1 MQDAPFIF
9 FASVVVMAVSS
20 RALFIGRFQPFHNG
34 HLSALQEILQSYDEA
49 VIVIGS
55 AQENLTERNPLDT
68 GERVS
73 MIYAVLKARKLAG
86 RVYVVPVPDTP
97 ESGLWPAR
105 VLSYCPKVGA
115 VFSGNDYVEMLF
127 RRQGLKVLHQKPVAG
142 VSATAVRAK
151 ISANDASWADLVPAE
166 VAGFLKETGLDERI
180 RRLANSGSS
189 VG

>member
-1 MQDAPFIF
+1 MPIAL
-9 FASVVVMAVSS
+9 S

-34 HLSALQEILQSYDEA
+34 HLSALQEILQSYGEA
-49 VIVIGS
+49 VMVIGS
-55 AQENLTERNPLDT
+55 AQENLTEKNPLDT

-73 MIYAVLKARKLAG
+73 MIYAVLKARKIES

-105 VLSYCPKVGA
+105 VLSYCPKVDA
-115 VFSGNDYVEMLF
+115 VFTGNDYVDMLF
-127 RRQGLKVLHQKPVAG
+127 SRQGLKVLRQKLVAG

-151 ISANDASWADLVPAE
+151 ISADDEGWANLVPSE
-166 VAGFLKETGLDERI
+166 VAEFLREKGLDERI
-180 RRLANSGSS
+180 RLLANSGSS